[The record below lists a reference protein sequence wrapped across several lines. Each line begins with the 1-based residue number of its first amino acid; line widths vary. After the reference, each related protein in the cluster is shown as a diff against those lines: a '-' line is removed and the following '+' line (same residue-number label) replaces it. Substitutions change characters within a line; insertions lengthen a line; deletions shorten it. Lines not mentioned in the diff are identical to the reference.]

1 MPGALA
7 KTTYATQAAT
17 NELEHRSEHGKASG
31 DDGDVG
37 FDGRRDGSI
46 CIIPGDVDLR
56 QLQQQGQSR
65 DTRRRYT
72 MISNYL
78 RYFRQ

>member
-7 KTTYATQAAT
+7 KATYATEAAT

-37 FDGRRDGSI
+37 FNGRPDGGIRI
-46 CIIPGDVDLR
+46 VPGNVHLR
-56 QLQQQGQSR
+56 QLQQECQSI
-65 DTRRRYT
+65 DTRRGYT
-72 MISNYL
+72 M
-78 RYFRQ
+78 R